1 MILLSWAVRFIVA
14 ALIFYTIGVWSERLA
29 GRLKAWHL
37 VFFWLGLATDMAGT
51 TLMGK
56 IAGGINLNFHGIT
69 GLVAITLMLVHTL
82 WATVVLLRQVERAI
96 VSFHKFSV
104 FVWTVWLVPFVSG
117 VILGF
122 WR

>member
-1 MILLSWAVRFIVA
+1 MNLLPWAVRFIVA
-14 ALIFYTIGVWSERLA
+14 ALILYTIGVWSERLA

-37 VFFWLGLATDMAGT
+37 VFFWLGLATDTAGT

-56 IAGGINLNFHGIT
+56 IAGGITLNFHGTT

-82 WATVVLLRQVERAI
+82 WATVVLLRRDEPAI
-96 VSFHKFSV
+96 VSFHRFSV

-117 VILGF
+117 VIIGL